1 MSGNVCPNNNEDFK
15 TRKILK
21 GKGAGHSPPPRNYNK
36 TLHRHGGQQQKCRSG
51 AVLGAGRELYYLI
64 IRVTLLLLEML
75 LQQPQQN
82 CRSGAV
88 RSIDWCVP
96 KMKSSRLQQRC
107 RSRVTLLE
115 ISPITTIQQR
125 CKQRA
130 VLQQRCRSRVTLLVI
145 FPTTTT
151 TLQAALCDRSIGASP
166 QTHGGQRCCLRRPS
180 LALGLRQRLLPRM
193 RHLPS
198 HQRNRHSAE
207 GLTHEPYVCKS

>member
-1 MSGNVCPNNNEDFK
+1 MINRMSFAVGQPV
-15 TRKILK
+15 
-21 GKGAGHSPPPRNYNK
+21 Y
-36 TLHRHGGQQQKCRSG
+36 LHALVSRPD
-51 AVLGAGRELYYLI
+51 LNGRYG
-64 IRVTLLLLEML
+64 RT
-75 LQQPQQN
+75 N
-82 CRSGAV
+82 
-88 RSIDWCVP
+88 RSI
-96 KMKSSRLQQRC
+96 SQRC